1 MGWLSNRTWSVYQV
15 WLLGDILAS
24 GGSAIRGSRVGAGPM
39 GEQYRGFKS
48 ERVERHYYCING
60 HTQSPQFAAHVDP
73 AEIPDMIDCPNCGLP
88 AGQDKKNPPQILK
101 HEPYKTHLAYVKE
114 RRTSDEA
121 KALLDEALSSI
132 KDRRAKLAEAAK
144 KQVKEEAARTAAARA
159 QAVKIAAEK
168 AKAAK
173 AVKPVKPA
181 SPSKTSKAVVKKT
194 AKPVAK
200 KPAAKK
206 AKAATVVKKTAKAT
220 PKSKPAVKKVVS
232 KKTAKKVA
240 KKR

>member
-1 MGWLSNRTWSVYQV
+1 
-15 WLLGDILAS
+15 
-24 GGSAIRGSRVGAGPM
+24 M

-88 AGQDKKNPPQILK
+88 AGQDKKNPPEILK

-144 KQVKEEAARTAAARA
+144 KQLKEEAARTAAAKA
-159 QAVKIAAEK
+159 LAAKMAAEK

-173 AVKPVKPA
+173 AVKPVKPVKPA
-181 SPSKTSKAVVKKT
+181 KVVKAVAKK
-194 AKPVAK
+194 AAKPIAKKPVAK
-200 KPAAKK
+200 KPAAKNSAPAKVVRKAAKAAPK
-206 AKAATVVKKTAKAT
+206 AKATAKKTVVKKSA
-220 PKSKPAVKKVVS
+220 S
-232 KKTAKKVA
+232 KVA
-240 KKR
+240 KKK

>member
-1 MGWLSNRTWSVYQV
+1 MAT
-15 WLLGDILAS
+15 

-48 ERVERHYYCING
+48 ERIERHYYCVNG

-88 AGQDKKNPPQILK
+88 AGQDKNNPPQILK

-114 RRTSDEA
+114 RRTQDEA

-144 KQVKEEAARTAAARA
+144 KQLKEEAARTAAAKA
-159 QAVKIAAEK
+159 QAVKMAAEK

-173 AVKPVKPA
+173 AVKPVKPLK
-181 SPSKTSKAVVKKT
+181 PTKPVKAVAKKT
-194 AKPVAK
+194 TKPVAK
-200 KPAAKK
+200 KPVAKK
-206 AKAATVVKKTAKAT
+206 ATPAKVVKKSAKAA
-220 PKSKPAVKKVVS
+220 PKSKPA
-232 KKTAKKVA
+232 AKKVPA
-240 KKR
+240 KKPVSKVTKKR

>member
-1 MGWLSNRTWSVYQV
+1 
-15 WLLGDILAS
+15 LAS

-114 RRTSDEA
+114 RRTQDEA

-132 KDRRAKLAEAAK
+132 KERRAKLAEAAK
-144 KQVKEEAARTAAARA
+144 KQLKQEAARTAAAKA

-173 AVKPVKPA
+173 AVKPVKPLKPTKPVKV
-181 SPSKTSKAVVKKT
+181 SSKKT

-200 KPAAKK
+200 KPVAKK
-206 AKAATVVKKTAKAT
+206 AAPAKVAKKTAKAA
-220 PKSKPAVKKVVS
+220 PKSKPLAKKVV
-232 KKTAKKVA
+232 AKKSA
-240 KKR
+240 SKATRKK

>member
-1 MGWLSNRTWSVYQV
+1 LS
-15 WLLGDILAS
+15 S

-88 AGQDKKNPPQILK
+88 AGQDKKNPPEILK

-144 KQVKEEAARTAAARA
+144 KQLKEEAARTAAAKA
-159 QAVKIAAEK
+159 LAAKMAAEK

-173 AVKPVKPA
+173 AVKPVKPVKPA
-181 SPSKTSKAVVKKT
+181 KVVKAVAKK
-194 AKPVAK
+194 AAKPIAKKPVAK

-206 AKAATVVKKTAKAT
+206 SEPAKVVRKAAKAAPKAKATAKKTVVKKSA
-220 PKSKPAVKKVVS
+220 S
-232 KKTAKKVA
+232 KVA
-240 KKR
+240 KKK

>member
-1 MGWLSNRTWSVYQV
+1 
-15 WLLGDILAS
+15 
-24 GGSAIRGSRVGAGPM
+24 M

-88 AGQDKKNPPQILK
+88 AGQDKKNPPEILK

-144 KQVKEEAARTAAARA
+144 KQLKEEAARTAAAKA
-159 QAVKIAAEK
+159 KAVKMAAEK

-173 AVKPVKPA
+173 AVKPVKPVK
-181 SPSKTSKAVVKKT
+181 PVKAVAKK
-194 AKPVAK
+194 AA

-206 AKAATVVKKTAKAT
+206 PVSKKAAPSKVVKKTAKAS
-220 PKSKPAVKKVVS
+220 PKSKPATKKVG
-232 KKTAKKVA
+232 AKKPASKVT

>member
-1 MGWLSNRTWSVYQV
+1 
-15 WLLGDILAS
+15 
-24 GGSAIRGSRVGAGPM
+24 M
-39 GEQYRGFKS
+39 GEQYRGFRS

-60 HTQSPQFAAHVDP
+60 HTQSPQFAAHIDP
-73 AEIPDMIDCPNCGLP
+73 AEIPEMIDCPNCGLP
-88 AGQDKKNPPQILK
+88 AGQDKKNPPEILK

-132 KDRRAKLAEAAK
+132 KERRAKLADAAK
-144 KQVKEEAARTAAARA
+144 KQLKQEAARTAAAKA

-173 AVKPVKPA
+173 AVKPVKPLKPA
-181 SPSKTSKAVVKKT
+181 KPAKAVAKKA

-200 KPAAKK
+200 KPAVKKAAPAKSVRKPAKAAPK
-206 AKAATVVKKTAKAT
+206 AKAG
-220 PKSKPAVKKVVS
+220 
-232 KKTAKKVA
+232 AKKVA
-240 KKR
+240 AKKPAAKAAKKK

>member
-1 MGWLSNRTWSVYQV
+1 MS
-15 WLLGDILAS
+15 S

-88 AGQDKKNPPQILK
+88 AGQDKKNPPEILK

-144 KQVKEEAARTAAARA
+144 KQLKEEAARTAAAKA
-159 QAVKIAAEK
+159 MAAKMAAEK

-173 AVKPVKPA
+173 AVKPVKPVKPA
-181 SPSKTSKAVVKKT
+181 KVVKAVAKK
-194 AKPVAK
+194 AAKPIAKKPVAK
-200 KPAAKK
+200 KPASKKSAPAKVVRKSAKAAPK
-206 AKAATVVKKTAKAT
+206 AKATAKKTVVKKSA
-220 PKSKPAVKKVVS
+220 S
-232 KKTAKKVA
+232 KVA
-240 KKR
+240 KKK

>member
-1 MGWLSNRTWSVYQV
+1 M
-15 WLLGDILAS
+15 AS

-144 KQVKEEAARTAAARA
+144 RQVKEEAARTAAAKA
-159 QAVKIAAEK
+159 QAIKIAAEK

-181 SPSKTSKAVVKKT
+181 SPSKTSKTVVKKA

-206 AKAATVVKKTAKAT
+206 VKAATVVKKTAKAT
-220 PKSKPAVKKVVS
+220 PKSKTAVKKVVS

-240 KKR
+240 KKK

>member
-1 MGWLSNRTWSVYQV
+1 
-15 WLLGDILAS
+15 LAS

-144 KQVKEEAARTAAARA
+144 KQLKEEAARTAAAKA
-159 QAVKIAAEK
+159 KAIKMAAEK

-173 AVKPVKPA
+173 AVKPIKPVKPA
-181 SPSKTSKAVVKKT
+181 KPVKPVTKKA

-206 AKAATVVKKTAKAT
+206 AAPVKVAKKTSKAA
-220 PKSKPAVKKVVS
+220 PKSKPV
-232 KKTAKKVA
+232 AKKVA
-240 KKR
+240 TKKPVAKVAKKK